1 MSNASAAR
9 AWIGIG
15 VAALLCLKASL
26 VFHDQ
31 YVAYYGANPDPWAV
45 AKQEVRFEALRAEL
59 PAPSVL
65 GYYSDV
71 PFGKG
76 GNPAAFYVALYNM
89 APHMV
94 TPDPDASV
102 ANLVLGN
109 FARRPDL
116 DQLEREKGLKL
127 VKDYGRGAMLF
138 RREKK

>member
-1 MSNASAAR
+1 MSKTSAAR

-15 VAALLCLKASL
+15 LAALLCLKASL
-26 VFHDQ
+26 VFHDR
-31 YVAYYGANPDPWAV
+31 YVAYYRANPDPWAV

-59 PAPSVL
+59 PVPSVL

-71 PFGKG
+71 AFDEG

-89 APHMV
+89 VPHMV
-94 TPDPDASV
+94 TPDPDAKV
-102 ANLVLGN
+102 TDLVLGN

-116 DQLEREKGLKL
+116 DRLEREKGLKL
-127 VKDYGRGAMLF
+127 VKDYGRGVMLF

>member
-1 MSNASAAR
+1 MNKPSAVR
-9 AWIGIG
+9 AWIGVGI
-15 VAALLCLKASL
+15 AALLCLNGAL
-26 VFHDQ
+26 IFHDQ
-31 YVAYYGANPDPWAV
+31 YVAYYRANPDPWAV

-59 PAPSVL
+59 PVPSVL

-71 PFGKG
+71 PFDES
-76 GNPAAFYVALYNM
+76 GNPAAFYVALYNL

-102 ANLVLGN
+102 TNLVLGN

-116 DQLEREKGLKL
+116 DQFAREKGLKL
-127 VKDYGRGAMLF
+127 VKDYGRGVMLF